1 MSYYRTLIQGNS
13 DLFNKAI
20 AIYKFEGNG
29 NDSHTNALH
38 GTVGSAVTFTSA
50 NAVDGLAGQ
59 FVNSVNSRITL
70 PLTGNLLSFTTGTVD
85 KPFSVKANV
94 LRTASGVNQDIFSK
108 YSTLSNASEYRI
120 YVESASNLL
129 TVILTNRVTGAYLLV
144 RTTVPFPLN
153 TMTNLIV
160 NYNGVG
166 TISTPG
172 IEIYFNNV
180 LQTLTNSSSGTY
192 SSMKITTNPA
202 VIGNKA
208 ASNNDPLRGT
218 IDELYVF
225 NAVLTSTE
233 RATLQTNYYPNI

>member
-1 MSYYRTLIQGNS
+1 MSYYRTLIQSTSN
-13 DLFNKAI
+13 LFNKVI
-20 AIYKFEGNG
+20 AAYKLSDG
-29 NDSHTNALH
+29 NDSHTNGLN

-59 FVNSVNSRITL
+59 FVNSANSRITL

-94 LRTASGVNQDIFSK
+94 RRTVSGVNQDIYSK

-120 YVESASNLL
+120 FVDSSYNLL
-129 TVILTNRVTGAYLLV
+129 GVILTNRFTGAYLFV
-144 RTTVPFPLN
+144 RTAVIFPLN

-160 NYNGVG
+160 NYNGGG
-166 TISTPG
+166 TTSFPN
-172 IEIYFNNV
+172 IEIYFDNV
-180 LQTLTNSSSGTY
+180 LQTVTNLSNGTY
-192 SSMKITTNPA
+192 SSMGITTNPA

-225 NAVLTSTE
+225 NDVLTSTE
-233 RATLQTNYYPNI
+233 RATLQTQYYPNF